1 MRVDAAK
8 LTRSRYENRRSPG
21 AETLRV
27 LWSAERGTRTKYL
40 HRMLC
45 GFALEPALR
54 FTDAGRFRMLN
65 SDAALLVS
73 D

>member
-1 MRVDAAK
+1 MRVDVTK
-8 LTRSRYENRRSPG
+8 QTRSRYENRGFPG

-40 HRMLC
+40 HRMLR
-45 GFALEPALR
+45 GFAVEPALR
-54 FTDAGRFRMLN
+54 LTDAGCFRMLN

-73 D
+73 S